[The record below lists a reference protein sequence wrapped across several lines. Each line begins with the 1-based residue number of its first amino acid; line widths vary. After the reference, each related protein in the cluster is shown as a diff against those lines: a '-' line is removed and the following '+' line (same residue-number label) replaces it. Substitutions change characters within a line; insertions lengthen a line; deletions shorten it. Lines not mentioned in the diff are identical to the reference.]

1 MREILHMAW
10 ETYAQYNGMAMHM
23 GVFLA
28 ALLFLHVFHKTKTE
42 RANAY
47 FLSGYTVMF
56 FMIFFCPLTAK
67 IIMEYCI
74 GANVYWRMFWILPIS
89 VVVAYAFAASLR
101 ETVRWKRAVLMT
113 GMALAIM
120 VTGSAVYTSENFT
133 KAQNIYKLPQEAID
147 VCQIINE
154 DARENDIEEKRAIV
168 VNELLSYIRQ
178 YDGSIQMP
186 YGRNALKGEKLTNK
200 NSKKIFKLMCN
211 PQVDWQNLVKSAEK
225 GAYNYLV
232 YYRDE
237 TVEQE
242 LQDLG
247 YKRIGDGGGY
257 FVYRREW

>member
-10 ETYAQYNGMAMHM
+10 ETYTQYNGMAMHM

-28 ALLFLHVFHKTKTE
+28 ALLFLHVFHKTESE

-47 FLSGYTVMF
+47 FLSGYAWLF

-67 IIMEYCI
+67 IIMDYCI
-74 GANVYWRMFWILPIS
+74 GADVYWRMFWILPIP
-89 VVVAYAFAASLR
+89 VVMAYAFAASLR
-101 ETVRWKRAVLMT
+101 ESASWKRAALMA
-113 GMALAIM
+113 GMALVII

-133 KAQNIYKLPQEAID
+133 KAQNIYKLPQEALD

-154 DARENDIEEKRAIV
+154 DARENGIDEKKVIV

-186 YGRNALKGEKLTNK
+186 YGRDALKGQKLENK
-200 NSKKIFKLMCN
+200 NSRKIFKLMCEA
-211 PQVDWQNLVKSAEK
+211 QIDLQNLVKSAEK

-232 YYRDE
+232 YYSDD
-237 TVEQE
+237 TTDKK

-257 FVYRREW
+257 FVYRREG